1 MLRIPFFLQLIA
13 FATLWT
19 GTETKVDSVQLR
31 RKSAC
36 SSSSSSSS
44 FHSLDRL
51 LFWSNYEFNVDAAT
65 QNMGPLIELGIPKN
79 DDCWFE
85 QENASILLQQQEEEE
100 EPIDSIKEEEANLEV
115 LTGLPVQEGQDY
127 DMLLPQ
133 MNDTSRTWWSAP
145 RGGARAQSYGL
156 FQKDDG
162 SEKDPDGIPTRF
174 LLMHSGNRVAA
185 KQSLDAAIQWR
196 RKHQI
201 DNILNKAHPK
211 FDLCKAVYPHYF
223 LGRNQDGHVVFVQH
237 PARINLQRARDNKLT
252 DEELLMHYVYV
263 NEYLWQ
269 IVEADNALATM
280 TSVIDLQ
287 GLNLGILR
295 QMDIIN
301 FVKVFV
307 STMDSYYPQRAHQTL
322 VVNTPKWFQT
332 IYKLLSPLMRDTTKA
347 KISILSRGK
356 AQDEALK
363 KHLGPEVEKKVPES
377 FWSSWKPPRRR
388 NKKRK
393 QRKND
398 DDDDD
403 EEEAVDNVEVPD
415 SKLEND
421 LKEYVSILNAMRVM

>member
-1 MLRIPFFLQLIA
+1 MTIKIIPRLIHFIA
-13 FATLWT
+13 LATLWT
-19 GTETKVDSVQLR
+19 VTETKVDSVQLR
-31 RKSAC
+31 RSAC
-36 SSSSSSSS
+36 SSS
-44 FHSLDRL
+44 FNSLDRL

-65 QNMGPLIELGIPKN
+65 QNMGPLIELGVP

-85 QENASILLQQQEEEE
+85 QDNMPE
-100 EPIDSIKEEEANLEV
+100 EPVAAYFTTEEADIEL
-115 LTGLPVQEGQDY
+115 LTGLPLKEGQNY
-127 DMLLPQ
+127 EILPKL
-133 MNDTSRTWWSAP
+133 NDTSPSWWSTP

-196 RKHQI
+196 RKHEI
-201 DNILNKAHPK
+201 DNILNIPHPK

-223 LGRNQDGHVVFVQH
+223 LGRNTDGHVVFVQH

-252 DEELLMHYVYV
+252 EEELLMHYVYV

-269 IVEADNALATM
+269 IVEAENALATM

-295 QMDIIN
+295 QMDILN
-301 FVKVFV
+301 FVKTFV

-363 KHLGPEVEKKVPES
+363 KHLGPEVEKKVPDS

-393 QRKND
+393 HRKNKV
-398 DDDDD
+398 DD
-403 EEEAVDNVEVPD
+403 EEEEEVDEVVVPD
-415 SKLEND
+415 SQLEND
-421 LKEYVSILNAMRVM
+421 LKEYVGSHVRSVCHGKFNNC

>member
-1 MLRIPFFLQLIA
+1 MFVLSIKVCSAVVA
-13 FATLWT
+13 FTTLWT
-19 GTETKVDSVQLR
+19 FAAAKVDSVQLR
-31 RKSAC
+31 RSSA
-36 SSSSSSSS
+36 
-44 FHSLDRL
+44 LDRL

-65 QNMGPLIELGIPKN
+65 QNMGPLIELSLPVAN
-79 DDCWFE
+79 SNNDCWFVR
-85 QENASILLQQQEEEE
+85 EEL
-100 EPIDSIKEEEANLEV
+100 PIEEEADLEV
-115 LTGLPVQEGQDY
+115 LTGLPLQEGHPY
-127 DMLLPQ
+127 DILPKR
-133 MNDTSRTWWSAP
+133 NDTAPTWWSSNS

-174 LLMHSGNRVAA
+174 LKMHSGNRAAA
-185 KQSLDAAIQWR
+185 KQSLEAALQWR
-196 RKHQI
+196 RKHEI
-201 DNILNKAHPK
+201 DNILNIPHPK

-223 LGRNQDGHVVFVQH
+223 LGRNTEGHVVFVQH

-252 DEELLMHYVYV
+252 EEELLMHYVYV

-287 GLNLGILR
+287 GLHLGILR

-301 FVKVFV
+301 FVKTFV

-363 KHLGPEVEKKVPES
+363 KHLGPDIEKKVPDS

-393 QRKND
+393 HRKNQVED
-398 DDDDD
+398 EDED
-403 EEEAVDNVEVPD
+403 EEEVDEIIVPD
-415 SKLEND
+415 SQLENE
-421 LKEYVSILNAMRVM
+421 LKEYVSTECETR

>member
-1 MLRIPFFLQLIA
+1 MLLIR
-13 FATLWT
+13 FTRPLFILATLWT
-19 GTETKVDSVQLR
+19 VTETKVDSVHLR
-31 RKSAC
+31 RISAC
-36 SSSSSSSS
+36 TSSSS
-44 FHSLDRL
+44 SLDRL

-65 QNMGPLIELGIPKN
+65 QNMGPLIDLSVVPE
-79 DDCWFE
+79 DDCWLE
-85 QENASILLQQQEEEE
+85 QVNIRTIPDDEPPIIDFTQEA
-100 EPIDSIKEEEANLEV
+100 DLEV
-115 LTGLPVQEGQDY
+115 LTGLPSPQNQEY
-127 DMLLPQ
+127 EVLLPTL
-133 MNDTSRTWWSAP
+133 NDTSATWWSTP
-145 RGGARAQSYGL
+145 RGGARPHSYGL

-162 SEKDPDGIPTRF
+162 SENDPDGIPTRF
-174 LLMHSGNRVAA
+174 LLMHSGNRAAA

-201 DNILNKAHPK
+201 DNILNIPHPK

-223 LGRNQDGHVVFVQH
+223 LGRNHDGHVVFVQH
-237 PARINLQRARDNKLT
+237 PARINLQRARDNQLSE
-252 DEELLMHYVYV
+252 EELLMHYVYV

-295 QMDIIN
+295 QMDILN

-363 KHLGPEVEKKVPES
+363 KQLGPEVEKKVPDS
-377 FWSSWKPPRRR
+377 FWSSWKAPKKRR

-393 QRKND
+393 QRKTKEEED
-398 DDDDD
+398 DEE
-403 EEEAVDNVEVPD
+403 EEEAVDDVVVPD
-415 SKLEND
+415 SKLENE
-421 LKEYVSILNAMRVM
+421 LKEYVSSH

>member
-1 MLRIPFFLQLIA
+1 MFVISIKVCISVVTFT
-13 FATLWT
+13 TLWT
-19 GTETKVDSVQLR
+19 FVVAKVDSVQLR
-31 RKSAC
+31 RSSA
-36 SSSSSSSS
+36 
-44 FHSLDRL
+44 LDRL

-65 QNMGPLIELGIPKN
+65 QNMGPLIELSLPIASN
-79 DDCWFE
+79 TNTNNHDCWFVP
-85 QENASILLQQQEEEE
+85 EEL
-100 EPIDSIKEEEANLEV
+100 PITEEADLEV
-115 LTGLPVQEGQDY
+115 LTGLPVQDGHPY
-127 DMLLPQ
+127 DILPKR
-133 MNDTSRTWWSAP
+133 NDTASTWWSSNP

-162 SEKDPDGIPTRF
+162 SETDPDGIPTRF
-174 LLMHSGNRVAA
+174 LKMHSGNRAAA
-185 KQSLDAAIQWR
+185 KQSLEAALQWR
-196 RKHQI
+196 RKYEI
-201 DNILNKAHPK
+201 DNILNIPHPK

-223 LGRNQDGHVVFVQH
+223 LGRNTEGHVVFVQH

-252 DEELLMHYVYV
+252 EEELLMHYVYV

-287 GLNLGILR
+287 GLHLGILR

-301 FVKVFV
+301 FVKTFV

-363 KHLGPEVEKKVPES
+363 KHLGPEIEKKVPDS
-377 FWSSWKPPRRR
+377 FWSSWKPQRRR

-393 QRKND
+393 HRKNQAED
-398 DDDDD
+398 EDED
-403 EEEAVDNVEVPD
+403 EEEVDEVVVPD
-415 SKLEND
+415 SQLENE
-421 LKEYVSILNAMRVM
+421 LKEYTRGRLVENRQKMESFV